1 MLEKVQSVLPEIG
14 LATAQTAYMLV
25 LTLFIALVFG
35 GALGIWLYVVR
46 PDSLA
51 PNRTLYVVL
60 DGLVNLV
67 RSFPF
72 LILLISVIP
81 LTRFVVGTSIGT
93 TAVVVPLSISAIPEF
108 ARLVEQ
114 ALLDVRRGVV
124 EAGQAFGAS
133 RLQLIQHILLVE
145 ARPGLINAFTIL
157 SVLYL
162 SATTVA
168 GLVGGG
174 GLGNFA
180 ITFGYYRYEPL
191 VMAVTVLV
199 IIIWVQLIQM
209 TGTFFVR
216 RADKRRR

>member
-1 MLEKVQSVLPEIG
+1 MLSEVRAVLPEIG
-14 LATAQTAYMLV
+14 LATAQTAYMLA
-25 LTLFIALVFG
+25 LTLLIALIFG
-35 GALGIWLYVVR
+35 GALGVWLYAVR
-46 PDSLA
+46 TGSLA
-51 PNRTLYVVL
+51 PNRMLYAVL
-60 DGLVNLV
+60 DGAVNLV

-81 LTRFVVGTSIGT
+81 LTRFVVGTAIGT

-114 ALLDVRRGVV
+114 ALLNVRRGVV
-124 EAGQAFGAS
+124 DAGQAFGAG
-133 RLQLIQHILLVE
+133 RLQVVRHILLVE

-157 SVLYL
+157 AVIYL

-180 ITFGYYRYEPL
+180 ITFGYYRYEPTI
-191 VMAVTVLV
+191 MAATVLV
-199 IIIWVQLIQM
+199 IIVWVQLIQ
-209 TGTFFVR
+209 TCGTFFVR
-216 RADKRRR
+216 RTDKRR

>member
-1 MLEKVQSVLPEIG
+1 MPDKLRATLPDIG
-14 LATAQTAYMLV
+14 IATAQTAYMLAF
-25 LTLFIALVFG
+25 TLVIALIFG
-35 GALGIWLYVVR
+35 GALGVWLYTVR

-51 PNRTLYVVL
+51 PKRSLYMVL
-60 DGLVNLV
+60 DAAVNFV

-72 LILLISVIP
+72 LILMISVIP
-81 LTRFVVGTSIGT
+81 FTRFVVGTAIGT

-124 EAGQAFGAS
+124 DAGQAFGAS
-133 RLQLIQHILLVE
+133 RFQLVRHILLVE
-145 ARPGLINAFTIL
+145 AKPGLINAFTIL

-168 GLVGGG
+168 GLAGGG
-174 GLGNFA
+174 GLGDFA

-191 VMAVTVLV
+191 IMVVTVLV
-199 IIIWVQLIQM
+199 IVIWVQLIQL

>member
-1 MLEKVQSVLPEIG
+1 MLDKIHAVLPQIG
-14 LATAQTAYMLV
+14 IATAQTAYMLV
-25 LTLFIALVFG
+25 LTLIVAFVFG
-35 GALGIWLYVVR
+35 GALGIWLWVVR

-51 PNRTLYVVL
+51 PNRSLYLVL
-60 DGLVNLV
+60 DAVVNVV

-81 LTRFVVGTSIGT
+81 FTRFVVGTAIGT

-124 EAGQAFGAS
+124 DAGRAFGAG
-133 RLQLIQHILLVE
+133 RLQVIRHVLLVE

-157 SVLYL
+157 SVIYL

-180 ITFGYYRYEPL
+180 ITFGYYRYEP
-191 VMAVTVLV
+191 VIMAATVLV
-199 IIIWVQLIQM
+199 IVVWVQVIQL

>member
-1 MLEKVQSVLPEIG
+1 MLEKIHAVLPQIG
-14 LATAQTAYMLV
+14 LASAQTAYMLA

-51 PNRTLYVVL
+51 PNRSLYVVL
-60 DGLVNLV
+60 DAVVNFV

-81 LTRFVVGTSIGT
+81 FTRFVVGTAIGT

-124 EAGQAFGAS
+124 DAGQAFGAG
-133 RLQLIQHILLVE
+133 RLQVIRHILLVE

-157 SVLYL
+157 SVIYL

-180 ITFGYYRYEPL
+180 ITFGYYRYEP
-191 VMAVTVLV
+191 VIMAATVLV
-199 IIIWVQLIQM
+199 IIVWVQVIQM
-209 TGTFFVR
+209 TGTFFAR

>member
-1 MLEKVQSVLPEIG
+1 MIDKIHSVLPQIA
-14 LATAQTAYMLV
+14 LATTQTAYMLV
-25 LTLFIALVFG
+25 LTLLIALVLG
-35 GALGIWLYVVR
+35 GGLGIWLYVVR

-51 PNRTLYVVL
+51 PNRPLYLVL
-60 DGLVNLV
+60 DAVVNFV

-72 LILLISVIP
+72 LILLISIIP
-81 LTRFVVGTSIGT
+81 FTRFVVGTAIGT

-114 ALLDVRRGVV
+114 ALLDVRVGVV
-124 EAGQAFGAS
+124 DAARAFGAGRS
-133 RLQLIQHILLVE
+133 QVIRHVLLVE

-157 SVLYL
+157 SVIYL

-180 ITFGYYRYEPL
+180 ITFGYYRYEPV
-191 VMAVTVLV
+191 VMAATVLV
-199 IIIWVQLIQM
+199 IIIWVQLIQ
-209 TGTFFVR
+209 TIGTVCVR

>member
-1 MLEKVQSVLPEIG
+1 MLDKVHEVLPQIG
-14 LATAQTAYMLV
+14 IATAQTAYMLV
-25 LTLFIALVFG
+25 LTLAIAVVFG
-35 GALGIWLYVVR
+35 GALGVWLYVVR

-51 PNRTLYVVL
+51 PNRTLYLLLDAVV
-60 DGLVNLV
+60 NFV

-81 LTRFVVGTSIGT
+81 LTRFVVGTAIGT

-124 EAGQAFGAS
+124 DAGQAFGAG
-133 RLQLIQHILLVE
+133 RLQVIRHILLVE

-180 ITFGYYRYEPL
+180 ITFGYYRYEPA
-191 VMAVTVLV
+191 VMAATVLV
-199 IIIWVQLIQM
+199 IVIWVQVIQL

>member
-1 MLEKVQSVLPEIG
+1 MLEKVHGVLPEIG
-14 LATAQTAYMLV
+14 IATAQTAYMLV
-25 LTLFIALVFG
+25 LTLVVAFIFG
-35 GALGIWLYVVR
+35 GALGIWLYTVR

-51 PNRTLYVVL
+51 PNRSLYLVL
-60 DGLVNLV
+60 DAVVNFV

-81 LTRFVVGTSIGT
+81 LTRFVVGTAIGT

-114 ALLDVRRGVV
+114 ALLDVRQGVV

-133 RLQLIQHILLVE
+133 RLQLIRHILLVE

-157 SVLYL
+157 SVIYL

-180 ITFGYYRYEPL
+180 ITFGYYRYEP
-191 VMAVTVLV
+191 VIMAATVLV
-199 IIIWVQLIQM
+199 IVLWVQVIQM
-209 TGTFFVR
+209 AGNYFVR
-216 RADKRRR
+216 RTDKRKR